1 MSISRPLAIITG
13 GSSGIG
19 LELAKQFA
27 ANGFDL
33 AISGASERVFSS
45 ADDLRSP
52 ETDVYPC
59 QADAATYDGV
69 EQFWRFIKDLDR
81 PIDTAVLNVGIG
93 IGGEFAKTSLED
105 ELRMVA
111 INVSGTV
118 HMAKRV
124 VQDMVPRRSGRIM
137 IVSSLS
143 ATTPTPYEAVY
154 GPTKAFDFM
163 FAEALREEMKAYN
176 IVVTALLP
184 GATDSDFHK
193 NAGMGNSTI
202 GRGHKNDK
210 VEVAR
215 QGFEA
220 LMNDVDHVV
229 GGDRA
234 TKEQALQ
241 NRTTPYEL
249 MARRHA
255 EIARIED

>member
-1 MSISRPLAIITG
+1 MSNSRPLVVITG
-13 GSSGIG
+13 SSSGIG
-19 LELAKQFA
+19 LELARQFA
-27 ANGFDL
+27 ANGYDL
-33 AISGASERVFSS
+33 AISGASKRVFDS
-45 ADDLRSP
+45 ANALRLLGA
-52 ETDVYPC
+52 EVYPC
-59 QADAATYDGV
+59 QADAATHDGV
-69 EQFWRFIKDLDR
+69 EQFWRFIKDLHR
-81 PIDTAVLNVGIG
+81 PIDAAVLNVGIG
-93 IGGEFAKTSLED
+93 IGGEFAKTALDD
-105 ELRMVA
+105 ELRMIA
-111 INVSGTV
+111 INVSCTV

-163 FAEALREEMKAYN
+163 FAEALREEMKKYN

-193 NAGMGNSTI
+193 NAGMGNSVI

-241 NRTTPYEL
+241 NRTMPYEV

-255 EIARIED
+255 EIAKIGD